1 MAKEKISVT
10 VEAAVVADADA
21 DAQAAGLNR
30 SELVE
35 RALRNE
41 HLRRALHTYTTR
53 TAPALDI
60 DSYATQVYEAN
71 RSAGL

>member
-1 MAKEKISVT
+1 MPKEKISVT
-10 VEAAVVADADA
+10 VEAAVLYADADA
-21 DAQAAGLNR
+21 KVANR

-60 DSYATQVYEAN
+60 DSYAAQVHEAN
-71 RSAGL
+71 RAAGL

>member
-10 VEAAVVADADA
+10 VDAAVLAEADADA
-21 DAQAAGLNR
+21 RAAGLNR
-30 SELVE
+30 SGLIEQ
-35 RALRNE
+35 ALRNE

-60 DSYATQVYEAN
+60 DAYAARVYQAN
-71 RSAGL
+71 QAAGL

>member
-10 VEAAVVADADA
+10 VDATVLADADA
-21 DAQAAGLNR
+21 DAKAAGMNR
-30 SELVE
+30 SELIE

-53 TAPALDI
+53 TAPALDL
-60 DSYATQVYEAN
+60 DSYAEQVYDAN
-71 RSAGL
+71 RAADL

>member
-10 VEAAVVADADA
+10 VDAALLAEADADA
-21 DAQAAGLNR
+21 RAAGLNR
-30 SELVE
+30 SELIE
-35 RALRNE
+35 QALRNE

-60 DSYATQVYEAN
+60 DAYATQVYQAN
-71 RSAGL
+71 RAGGL

>member
-10 VEAAVVADADA
+10 VDATVLADADA
-21 DAQAAGLNR
+21 DAKAAGVNR
-30 SELVE
+30 SELIE

-60 DSYATQVYEAN
+60 DAYAKRVYDAN
-71 RSAGL
+71 RAAGL

>member
-10 VEAAVVADADA
+10 VDRTVLADADA
-21 DAQAAGLNR
+21 DAKADGLNR
-30 SELVE
+30 SELIE

-53 TAPALDI
+53 TTPALGI
-60 DSYATQVYEAN
+60 DDYAAQVYHAN

>member
-10 VEAAVVADADA
+10 VDATVLADADA
-21 DAQAAGLNR
+21 DARAAGLNR

-60 DSYATQVYEAN
+60 DSYAERVYEAN
-71 RSAGL
+71 RAGGL

>member
-10 VEAAVVADADA
+10 VEAAVLADADA
-21 DAQAAGLNR
+21 DAKAAGLNR

-41 HLRRALHTYTTR
+41 HLRRSLHTYTTR

-60 DSYATQVYEAN
+60 DSYAAQVYEAN
-71 RSAGL
+71 RAAGV